1 MTPNCLPHQ
10 EVLPRWSEE
19 CTSQRTR
26 LLWWEG
32 IPEHFR
38 SAVWPR
44 ALAPVGSAEGSLPV
58 GVLAFDRIR
67 TMLSHDDRLAAIVPF
82 ACKCSA
88 RRSSPPFSPQVSHE
102 DRLAAASTA
111 KAFFSPP
118 SKPTA
123 EAATAAEVAAAAA
136 ADSGSHGGGSS
147 SSSGGGGG
155 GLSGVRGNGG
165 LGGHL
170 PPELNMF
177 TSPESPLN
185 ASLIALL
192 ACCHASARHDGPPP
206 PPAAPLLGCML
217 LLYMDEPMAYACMQ
231 CLADSHCVGARAVN
245 ERKLWRLRAAEAMF
259 AREVSAA

>member
-67 TMLSHDDRLAAIVPF
+67 TM
-82 ACKCSA
+82 
-88 RRSSPPFSPQVSHE
+88 VSHE

-118 SKPTA
+118 SRPTA

-136 ADSGSHGGGSS
+136 ADGGSHGGGSS
-147 SSSGGGGG
+147 SSSSGGGG

-259 AREVSAA
+259 AREVSAAECL

>member
-1 MTPNCLPHQ
+1 MTSDCHVAQ

-19 CTSQRTR
+19 CSSQRTR

-44 ALAPVGSAEGSLPV
+44 ALAPVGSPEGSLPA

-67 TMLSHDDRLAAIVPF
+67 TM
-82 ACKCSA
+82 
-88 RRSSPPFSPQVSHE
+88 VSQE

-111 KAFFSPP
+111 KSFFSPP
-118 SKPTA
+118 SKPVA
-123 EAATAAEVAAAAA
+123 VAATAAEVAVAAAEVAAAAA
-136 ADSGSHGGGSS
+136 GGDSHGGGGSS
-147 SSSGGGGG
+147 SSGGG
-155 GLSGVRGNGG
+155 GLSGVRGSGG

-185 ASLIALL
+185 ASLLSLL

-217 LLYMDEPMAYACMQ
+217 LLNMDEPMAYACMQ

>member
-1 MTPNCLPHQ
+1 MTPNRLPHQ

-67 TMLSHDDRLAAIVPF
+67 TM
-82 ACKCSA
+82 
-88 RRSSPPFSPQVSHE
+88 VSHE

-118 SKPTA
+118 SRPTA

-136 ADSGSHGGGSS
+136 ADGGSHGGGSS
-147 SSSGGGGG
+147 SSGSGSSGG